1 MKNEKCRVHAVI
13 AARNREWILE
23 RYVGMLYDQL
33 YRPYKVSI
41 VDNSSVEEKKQR
53 EVLEGLRDVY
63 GEWLEIVDYP
73 AAVDEKYERGEYT
86 RDTFSRN
93 LNKMF
98 EVFREGDGDKFFLC
112 DSDQIIGR
120 DGIDKLVK
128 LDKPCSGLII
138 RTAANIRVLNILC
151 KYEEKG
157 SDGVVWGRAPLYE
170 RYERIPVD
178 PFQVDFVSGCVMLG
192 REVVEV
198 VKSEDGH
205 AHWEWGS
212 VWEEVERR
220 GIEKPW
226 IDPRVRTEH
235 YMNKTGLPWVWEGK

>member
-1 MKNEKCRVHAVI
+1 MKNKKCRVHAVI

-23 RYVGMLYDQL
+23 RYAGMLYDQS
-33 YRPYKVSI
+33 YRPYRVSI
-41 VDNSSVEEKKQR
+41 VDNSSREEKKQR

-86 RDTFSRN
+86 MSNFAAIT
-93 LNKMF
+93 NKSF
-98 EVFREGDGDKFFLC
+98 DVFREGEGDKLFFC
-112 DSDQIIGR
+112 DTDQIIGR

-138 RTAANIRVLNILC
+138 RTSGNSRVLNILC
-151 KYEEKG
+151 KYEGER
-157 SDGVVWGRAPLYE
+157 SDGIVWGRGPLYE
-170 RYERIPVD
+170 RYEKIPMD
-178 PFQVDFVSGCVMLG
+178 PFQVDFVSGCVMLD

-198 VKSEDGH
+198 VRSGEHKN
-205 AHWEWGS
+205 WEWGPI
-212 VWEEVERR
+212 WEEVEKR